1 MLLSLQKE
9 QNKKKQKKTTNKQTN
24 NQKNQQIQNTQKTA
38 TTYSSPCLHHRWR
51 CYQAIALNDQQVGP
65 TCLGAYSQSN
75 LLDRMLRLHSY
86 QPCPQDYC
94 TNV

>member
-9 QNKKKQKKTTNKQTN
+9 QKKTKKKQKNKKTITNKQTN
-24 NQKNQQIQNTQKTA
+24 KQSNKPTTTKHTKTA

-65 TCLGAYSQSN
+65 TSLA
-75 LLDRMLRLHSY
+75 LLS
-86 QPCPQDYC
+86 P
-94 TNV
+94 